1 MPINE
6 ELERSRLA
14 LHDIG
19 RQEDE
24 QFLFRYRLGLLLEE
38 PSQNRHARE
47 IGNARHGVAL
57 RIDKDPANHHGLAIA
72 DNDLGIGFSAVDTW
86 TSRIASCTDGVS
98 GCANLHHDLLTDF
111 LGISRGNLRSHI
123 QFQVRIH
130 KGCLSPLEGGR
141 LERDRFPL

>member
-1 MPINE
+1 MESGGFN
-6 ELERSRLA
+6 SF
-14 LHDIG
+14 DIDQ
-19 RQEDE
+19 RIQKTDW
-24 QFLFRYRLGLLLEE
+24 LSDLLIHQRDQPGPQRCDCAR
-38 PSQNRHARE
+38 PS
-47 IGNARHGVAL
+47 
-57 RIDKDPANHHGLAIA
+57 DHHGLAIT
-72 DNDLGIGFSAVDTW
+72 DHDLGRGFATVDTW
-86 TSRIASCTDGVS
+86 TSRIASCTDCVS